1 MITGPDQGSICHR
14 IVYCQYT
21 MWSDVELR
29 EIRVFLALAEE
40 RHFGHTAERLG
51 ITPSY
56 VSQTLRELEAR
67 LGGRLFDRTSRR
79 VRLTRLGEQLRSDLE
94 PAYAQVLR
102 ALERTH
108 AAATGIVGTLR
119 LGMYTESL
127 AGDHMLEI
135 ERAFRT
141 SHPAADVA
149 LIVTGL
155 ERDYLDVLRAG
166 EVDMLATRLPL
177 SAPDIAVGPVL
188 SREPRVLLV
197 ARTDPLA
204 RRESVTL
211 EDFADH
217 AVSDNPVFPREM
229 MDALVPPVTPS
240 GRRYRRVTSRNME
253 EMLISIAA
261 GRQVH
266 PTVPLFLE
274 HHRHPGVTSVPI
286 TGLPCSETALV
297 WLRANRSPMIQAFV
311 RVATEILT
319 RAARD

>member
-1 MITGPDQGSICHR
+1 
-14 IVYCQYT
+14 
-21 MWSDVELR
+21 MWSDVGVR
-29 EIRVFLALAEE
+29 EIRVFLVLAEE
-40 RHFGHTAERLG
+40 QHFGRTAERLG

-56 VSQTLRELEAR
+56 VSQTLRALEAR

-79 VRLTRLGEQLRSDLE
+79 VRLTRLGEQLRSDLM
-94 PAYAQVLR
+94 PAYEQVLR

-127 AGDHMLEI
+127 AGGHMLEI

-141 SHPAADVA
+141 RHPGADVA

-155 ERDYLDVLRAG
+155 ARDYLDVLRAG

-177 SAPDIAVGPVL
+177 SVPDMAVGPIL

-197 ARTDPLA
+197 ARNDPLA

-211 EDFADH
+211 EDFADR
-217 AVSDNPVFPREM
+217 AVSDNPAFPREM
-229 MDALVPPVTPS
+229 MDALVPPVTQS
-240 GRRYRRVTSRNME
+240 GRRYRRVANRNME

-286 TGLPCSETALV
+286 TGLPHSETALV
-297 WLRANRSPMIQAFV
+297 WLKANRSPMVQAFV
-311 RVATEILT
+311 RVATEVLQGSSLG
-319 RAARD
+319 A